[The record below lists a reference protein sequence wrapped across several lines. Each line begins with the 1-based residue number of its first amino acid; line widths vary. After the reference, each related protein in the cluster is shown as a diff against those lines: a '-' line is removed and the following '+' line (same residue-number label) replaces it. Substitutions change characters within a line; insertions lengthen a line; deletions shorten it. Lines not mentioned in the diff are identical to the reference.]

1 MKEKLSEPLKSAR
14 FKFNIANKVKAEE
27 ILSQREVVPE
37 VPEQKIMPTTEDDGL
52 CQICFSCAANTVLL
66 DCGHGGICLDCA
78 IDSMKKN
85 NYCIFCREKVVQII
99 EIEANEIRNGLFK
112 VVNSFYVSDG

>member
-1 MKEKLSEPLKSAR
+1 MKEKLSDPLKSAR
-14 FKFNIANKVKAEE
+14 FKFNIANKMKAEE
-27 ILSQREVVPE
+27 ILSQREMLPE
-37 VPEQKIMPTTEDDGL
+37 EPEQKVLPTTEDDGL
-52 CQICFSCAANTVLL
+52 CQICFSCPANTVLL